1 MQNTASEARVV
12 EIETLQADDVVYV
25 RVLDRGMGISDEVAL
40 HIFEPFFTT
49 KPDGLGLGMN
59 ICRSIIESHRGR
71 LTFENRAGG
80 GAFFTIQLAC
90 TP

>member
-1 MQNTASEARVV
+1 MQDTPAEARVV
-12 EIETLQADDVVYV
+12 EIETSNADSAVYV
-25 RVLDRGMGISDEVAL
+25 RVLDRGTGISDEVAL

-59 ICRSIIESHRGR
+59 ICRTIIESHRGH
-71 LTFENRAGG
+71 LSFENRAGG
-80 GAFFTIQLAC
+80 GAIFTIELAC